1 MNKEEIY
8 INYNKYKEDLKVTN
22 TEADF
27 ARVINAHRD
36 EIIAA
41 AEAANFV
48 DVASYYR
55 SDIASDIA
63 YPIYES
69 DLCNE
74 IQRVRLNDTG
84 WDGYDLY
91 DLEDDRDTFMYKV
104 LELLEEVFAE

>member
-1 MNKEEIY
+1 MNWNNFTEE
-8 INYNKYKEDLKVTN
+8 LKITT

-27 ARVINAHRD
+27 ARVINAHHD

-41 AEAANFV
+41 AEAANFA
-48 DVASYYR
+48 DVCSYDR

-63 YPIYES
+63 YPIYETE
-69 DLCNE
+69 LCNE
-74 IQRVRLNDTG
+74 IQRLRLRDSG

-91 DLEDDRDTFMYKV
+91 DLQDDREEFMYKV